1 MIAFL
6 LTLYLVSAPDA
17 PWTSGRAA
25 AATAEAEAALAWW
38 SLRTGGAAPTL
49 SAPVFV
55 ETPTPYDRTTYMRTD
70 APGLYIVARVAGGP
84 TLPNGRSGWARPGGF
99 RLVVLETPTRPDA
112 PLAALVAHEWGHAAY
127 GLPDTE
133 ARGDIMGPDYPQAY
147 AQGRV
152 GCGSLRALGGGCV
165 WLPVAQSEAPRF
177 GGGQWAAQ
185 VGRLARYSTVT
196 LAHWR
201 RTPLSPFRCSNQSIP
216 RSTSAT

>member
-17 PWTSGRAA
+17 PWTTGRAEVA
-25 AATAEAEAALAWW
+25 QNEARAALAWW
-38 SLRTGGAAPTL
+38 SLRTGDATPTL
-49 SAPVFV
+49 SAPVFI

-70 APGLYIVARVAGGP
+70 APGLYIVARAAGEA
-84 TLPNGRSGWARPGGF
+84 TLPNGRSGWARPNGL
-99 RLVVLETPTRPDA
+99 RLIVLETPVRADA
-112 PLAALVAHEWGHAAY
+112 TLAALTAHEWGHAAY

-133 ARGDIMGPDYPQAY
+133 AGGDIMGPDYPQAY

-152 GCGSLRALGGGCV
+152 GCESLQRLGGVCV
-165 WLPVAQSEAPRF
+165 WLPMAQSEAPHRSE
-177 GGGQWAAQ
+177 GRGAAQ

-201 RTPLSPFRCSNQSIP
+201 RAPLSPFRRSNQSIP